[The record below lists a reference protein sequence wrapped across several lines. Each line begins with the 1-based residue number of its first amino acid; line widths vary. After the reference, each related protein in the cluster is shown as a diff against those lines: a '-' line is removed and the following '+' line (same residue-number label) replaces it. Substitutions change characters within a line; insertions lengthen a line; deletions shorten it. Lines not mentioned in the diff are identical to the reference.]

1 LSGWLE
7 LVVADGDHRLSI
19 SLGDVNAQLP
29 TSRAGSRGAGTQGSG
44 GDDSSMNR
52 RRKGKRNDSNR
63 NERSD
68 NEQ

>member
-1 LSGWLE
+1 MPQ
-7 LVVADGDHRLSI
+7 VVEDLDQRLTNY
-19 SLGDVNAQLP
+19 LGDVNAQLP
-29 TSRAGSRGAGTQGSG
+29 TSRAGSRVAGTQGSG